1 MRLATLFASALVNVL
16 AATAASG
23 QTTISISPPVV
34 TTSGQGE
41 VKVTPDRASVMIG
54 VQTRG
59 ATATAVGADNASR
72 TRAVLDAMTKIGLP
86 KEALSTE
93 GYSVYPEMRYD
104 RDGGAPRVTG
114 YVATNTVRVEA
125 RRLDQVGT
133 IIDAS
138 LAAGANVINGLSFYM
153 ASLDE
158 ARRQAISAAVSN
170 ARADAEAMATAAGGT
185 LGQLLEVSTGGPIVP
200 PRPMFD
206 LAVRS
211 AAGGAVP
218 TPVNPGQQTVT
229 AFVSAKWRF
238 VPR

>member
-72 TRAVLDAMTKIGLP
+72 TRAVLDAMTKIGLR

-185 LGQLLEVSTGGPIVP
+185 LGQLLEVSTGGALVP
-200 PRPMFD
+200 PRAVFD
-206 LAVRS
+206 LAGRC
-211 AAGGAVP
+211 AAFGAASP
-218 TPVNPGQQTVT
+218 TPDPPART
-229 AFVSAKWRF
+229 AIGCRSSR
-238 VPR
+238 

>member
-1 MRLATLFASALVNVL
+1 M
-16 AATAASG
+16 
-23 QTTISISPPVV
+23 
-34 TTSGQGE
+34 
-41 VKVTPDRASVMIG
+41 
-54 VQTRG
+54 
-59 ATATAVGADNASR
+59 
-72 TRAVLDAMTKIGLP
+72 
-86 KEALSTE
+86 
-93 GYSVYPEMRYD
+93 
-104 RDGGAPRVTG
+104 
-114 YVATNTVRVEA
+114 
-125 RRLDQVGT
+125 
-133 IIDAS
+133 
-138 LAAGANVINGLSFYM
+138 INGLSFYM

>member
-1 MRLATLFASALVNVL
+1 MRLATLCASALVNVL

-185 LGQLLEVSTGGPIVP
+185 LGQLLEVSTGGPLLP
-200 PRPMFD
+200 PPPPFD
-206 LAVRS
+206 HAGPS
-211 AAGGAVP
+211 PAGGAGAKTG
-218 TPVNPGQQTVT
+218 TPGRQDGEAVRNAQIG
-229 AFVSAKWRF
+229 AL
-238 VPR
+238 PR

>member
-59 ATATAVGADNASR
+59 ATATA
-72 TRAVLDAMTKIGLP
+72 
-86 KEALSTE
+86 
-93 GYSVYPEMRYD
+93 
-104 RDGGAPRVTG
+104 
-114 YVATNTVRVEA
+114 
-125 RRLDQVGT
+125 
-133 IIDAS
+133 
-138 LAAGANVINGLSFYM
+138 
-153 ASLDE
+153 
-158 ARRQAISAAVSN
+158 
-170 ARADAEAMATAAGGT
+170 AGGT

>member
-104 RDGGAPRVTG
+104 RDGGAPPP
-114 YVATNTVRVEA
+114 NTHLAPHTLPA
-125 RRLDQVGT
+125 RT
-133 IIDAS
+133 I
-138 LAAGANVINGLSFYM
+138 
-153 ASLDE
+153 
-158 ARRQAISAAVSN
+158 
-170 ARADAEAMATAAGGT
+170 
-185 LGQLLEVSTGGPIVP
+185 P
-200 PRPMFD
+200 PRPPPP
-206 LAVRS
+206 LA
-211 AAGGAVP
+211 
-218 TPVNPGQQTVT
+218 TPL
-229 AFVSAKWRF
+229 
-238 VPR
+238 